1 MNRVND
7 FVLTVATANGS
18 GSQSSN
24 GILLRAL
31 FRMGL
36 PVGGKN
42 LFPSN
47 IQGLPTWFTIRV
59 NEKGFTARKR
69 LADVVVALNPQ
80 TAVQDLKLVR
90 PGGWVFHA
98 AEIKIPAESVPTGTH
113 LIAVPFKDAVASL
126 SDSVKL
132 RKLL

>member
-1 MNRVND
+1 MTSVND

-18 GSQSSN
+18 GSQSAN
-24 GILLRAL
+24 NILLRAF

-59 NEKGFTARKR
+59 NEEGFTARKK
-69 LADVVVALNPQ
+69 LADIAIAINPQ
-80 TAVQDLKLVR
+80 TAREDLKLVR
-90 PGGWVFHA
+90 PGGFVFLSTDA
-98 AEIKIPAESVPTGTH
+98 KI
-113 LIAVPFKDAVASL
+113 
-126 SDSVKL
+126 
-132 RKLL
+132 

>member
-1 MNRVND
+1 MSQNVND
-7 FVLTVATANGS
+7 FSITVATVNGS

-24 GILLRAL
+24 NILLRAL

-59 NEKGFTARKR
+59 NENGFTARKP
-69 LADVVVALNPQ
+69 LADLVVAINPA
-80 TAVQDLKLVR
+80 TAADDLKLVR
-90 PGGWVFHA
+90 PGGVVFLNS
-98 AEIKIPAESVPTGTH
+98 EIKLAE
-113 LIAVPFKDAVASL
+113 D
-126 SDSVKL
+126 
-132 RKLL
+132 

>member
-1 MNRVND
+1 MSIVND
-7 FVLTVATANGS
+7 LVLMVTTANGS

-24 GILLRAL
+24 NILLRAL

-59 NEKGFTARKR
+59 NEQGFTARKKF
-69 LADVVVALNPQ
+69 ADIVVAMNAV
-80 TAVQDLKLVR
+80 TAADDLKMVR
-90 PGGWVFHA
+90 PGGYVFLNA
-98 AEIKIPAESVPTGTH
+98 DIK
-113 LIAVPFKDAVASL
+113 
-126 SDSVKL
+126 
-132 RKLL
+132 

>member
-1 MNRVND
+1 MSQNVND
-7 FVLTVATANGS
+7 FSITVATVNGS

-24 GILLRAL
+24 NVLARAL

-59 NEKGFTARKR
+59 NEHGFTARKKF
-69 LADVVVALNPQ
+69 ADIVVAMNAA
-80 TAVQDLKLVR
+80 TAMEDLRLVR
-90 PGGWVFHA
+90 PGGFVFVN
-98 AEIKIPAESVPTGTH
+98 AE
-113 LIAVPFKDAVASL
+113 
-126 SDSVKL
+126 
-132 RKLL
+132 

>member
-1 MNRVND
+1 MPKVND

-24 GILLRAL
+24 NILLRTL

-47 IQGLPTWFTIRV
+47 IQGLPAWFTIRV
-59 NEKGFTARKR
+59 NEEGFTARKKF
-69 LADVVVALNPQ
+69 ADLVVAINPQ
-80 TAVQDLKLVR
+80 TAREDLKLVQ
-90 PGGWVFHA
+90 PGGYVFLN
-98 AEIKIPAESVPTGTH
+98 T
-113 LIAVPFKDAVASL
+113 
-126 SDSVKL
+126 
-132 RKLL
+132 

>member
-1 MNRVND
+1 MSKVND

-24 GILLRAL
+24 NILLRSL

-59 NEKGFTARKR
+59 NEKGFTARKA

-80 TAVQDLKLVR
+80 TALEDLKQVR
-90 PGGWVFHA
+90 PGGWAFLSS
-98 AEIKIPAESVPTGTH
+98 EIKVDPT
-113 LIAVPFKDAVASL
+113 LYPNNVRVVVVPFKDIVAP
-126 SDSVKL
+126 V
-132 RKLL
+132 